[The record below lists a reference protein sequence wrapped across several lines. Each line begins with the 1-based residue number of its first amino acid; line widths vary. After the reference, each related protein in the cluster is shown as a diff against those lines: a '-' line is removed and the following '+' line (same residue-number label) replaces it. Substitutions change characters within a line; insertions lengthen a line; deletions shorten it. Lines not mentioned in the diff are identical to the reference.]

1 MQRLFRFV
9 EGEVKGL
16 HEAAYLLGFFAL
28 LSTLLA
34 LFRDRLLAS
43 TFGAGEMLD
52 IYYAAFRIPDIV
64 FVSIA
69 SLVSVFI
76 LVPILTQ
83 SDNDNERHRILGN
96 ILAGFS
102 VAMLVVTLMLW
113 IFLPQ
118 LVSMIFPALA
128 SQEGGLLI
136 VLSRILLLQPIFLG
150 ISGILASVTQVHG
163 RYLLYAIAPLLYNIS
178 IIFGIMA
185 LYPIFGLSG
194 IAYGVVLGA
203 FLHMG
208 IQIPFALRVGYLKP
222 TDFRLRPGQLW
233 NIVSISIPRTLSIAA
248 NQLALLVLIAMA
260 ATLGAGAV
268 SVFSLAFN
276 LQAAPLSI
284 IGASYSVAAFP
295 TLARFFAKGQTSQF
309 CDQII
314 TASRHI
320 IFWSIPLMSLVVVLR
335 AHIVRVVLG
344 SGSFDWADTRL
355 TAAALALFIISL
367 TAQAL
372 SLLFVRGYYAAGETV
387 KPLFVNLATAAG
399 IVGGGYWL
407 TKLFQENDVWRFF
420 VEELLRVENIPGTEV
435 LMLPLSYAIFSVANV
450 LIFLVLYERDFGVFH
465 RRIGKPL
472 FESFSAAVV
481 AGFFA
486 YQTLGVLDGVL
497 DINTFVGVFLLGLI
511 AGIVGMGAGAVVLH
525 VLDNREIREVWET
538 LHHKIWRYIPIFPG
552 GTERGTD
559 M

>member
-1 MQRLFRFV
+1 MQKLFNFV

-16 HEAAYLLGFFAL
+16 HEAAYLLGSFAL
-28 LSTLLA
+28 FSTLLA
-34 LFRDRLLAS
+34 LYRDRLLAA

-83 SDNDNERHRILGN
+83 PDSNSDRHTIMGN
-96 ILAGFS
+96 VMAGFS
-102 VAMLVVTLMLW
+102 TLMLIVTTILW
-113 IFLPQ
+113 FLLPQ
-118 LVSMIFPALA
+118 LLSLLFPDLVSR
-128 SQEGGLLI
+128 QNGLLI
-136 VLSRILLLQPIFLG
+136 LLSRILLLQPIFLG
-150 ISGILASVTQVHG
+150 FSGILASVTQVHG
-163 RYLLYAIAPLLYNIS
+163 RYLLYAIAPLLYNIG
-178 IIFGIMA
+178 ILFGIVG
-185 LYPIFGLSG
+185 LYPLFGMPG

-203 FLHMG
+203 LLHMG
-208 IQIPFALRVGYLKP
+208 IQVPFALRVGYLRP
-222 TDFRLRPGQLW
+222 ADLRLRPRKLW
-233 NIVSISIPRTLSIAA
+233 RIISVSIPRTISISA

-260 ATLGAGAV
+260 ATLGAGSV

-295 TLARFFAKGQTSQF
+295 TLARFFSKGQTRQF

-335 AHIVRVVLG
+335 AHIVRVILG

-355 TAAALALFIISL
+355 TSAALALFIISL

-372 SLLFVRGYYAAGETV
+372 SLLFVRGYYAAGETM
-387 KPLFVNLATAAG
+387 KPLLVNVATAVG
-399 IVGGGYWL
+399 VVGGGYWL
-407 TKLFQENDVWRFF
+407 TIVFQQNDVWRFF
-420 VEELLRVENIPGTEV
+420 VEELLRVENIRGTEI
-435 LMLPLSYAIFSVANV
+435 LMLPLSYAIFSVVNV
-450 LIFLVLYERDFGVFH
+450 LIFSILYERDFGVFR

-486 YQTLGVLDGVL
+486 YQTLDILDNVL
-497 DINTFVGVFLLGLI
+497 DINTFIGVFLLGLFAGV
-511 AGIVGMGAGAVVLH
+511 AGIAAGVVLLH
-525 VLDNREIREVWET
+525 VLQNREIKEVWET
-538 LHHKIWRYIPIFPG
+538 LHHKIWRYIPIFSG